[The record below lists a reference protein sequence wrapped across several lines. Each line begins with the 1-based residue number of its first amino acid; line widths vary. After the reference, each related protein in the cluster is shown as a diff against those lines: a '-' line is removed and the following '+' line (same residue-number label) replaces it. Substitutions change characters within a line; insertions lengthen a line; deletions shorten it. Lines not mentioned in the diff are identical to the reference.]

1 MLPVEQPFKTY
12 TGLDGKPLNNGSV
25 YFGLPGQDP
34 ITHPITVYW
43 DAAGTLPAEQPL
55 RTVNGYVVNDS
66 GSAANVFYDS
76 AYSQTVLDSKG
87 RQVFYA
93 PTSDDFSIATVVL
106 NFLASLAAS
115 AGSFLIGFIQSGY
128 GAIARTVQDVL
139 RERIPSIEN
148 YGAADGQDSTT
159 AVQHALD
166 AHPVVWVPPGKTYLI
181 DSVTI
186 ASSKRIK
193 LDGTLKRIANA
204 ASDSYMI
211 VNASGAAGDANIII
225 EGDGELDGNAS
236 AQTGDRQGLV
246 KFQKPTDCTVR
257 IRKAGN
263 NRYDNTNPTT
273 SGQGCIVFT
282 DATRSHIDVRFLN
295 LWQREGLFIDGA
307 STGCSIRNVTA
318 LGDGSNSWS
327 AVSISGAGATNN
339 LIANI
344 DAKNCGASSVGCDS
358 TYSIVDQI
366 RSTNNQFQNGLNL
379 GHTGKPATGTRASNI
394 EITNAGQG
402 ASSGTHCG
410 VQVGGGSTDVDL
422 TNITVT
428 GAYSHCIQVSDG
440 ASDVQIIGARLSGAL
455 HGSGVNVFA
464 ADRTHLTGIVA
475 KSNSDYGVNF
485 NASNDCSIGRYD
497 LRGNGINPFSSTGSR
512 VAGYSGSASG
522 TDALTGTVNLGG
534 ISAGGSIVV
543 NNANVFGFNTRI
555 KGPAPRN
562 ATAAAAQAFI
572 ATQATG
578 SFTITS
584 TNAVTAVSGPHNV
597 QWDIL

>member
-1 MLPVEQPFKTY
+1 MPALNIN
-12 TGLDGKPLNNGSV
+12 DLNNGKKDLDHIGEIATSEAETATDRLGRIKLTVRGAINSLKAFNVRGAFVGGTPYATKDV
-25 YFGLPGQDP
+25 YISDGVAYVALID
-34 ITHPITVYW
+34 HVASTV
-43 DAAGTLPAEQPL
+43 DADLAAGKV
-55 RTVNGYVVNDS
+55 TVHQGATREDLIAS
-66 GSAANVFYDS
+66 FGSS
-76 AYSQTVLDSKG
+76 
-87 RQVFYA
+87 
-93 PTSDDFSIATVVL
+93 
-106 NFLASLAAS
+106 
-115 AGSFLIGFIQSGY
+115 LIGFIQAGIGAVKRSVQEKLRDTVSIEDY
-128 GAIARTVQDVL
+128 GAV
-139 RERIPSIEN
+139 
-148 YGAADGQDSTT
+148 DGQDSTT
-159 AVQHALD
+159 ALQHTLD
-166 AHPVVWVPPGKTYLI
+166 AHPVAWVPPGKTYLI
-181 DSVTI
+181 DSVTM
-186 ASSKRIK
+186 ASSKRMK
-193 LDGTLKRIANA
+193 LDGVLRRIPNA

-211 VNASGAAGDANIII
+211 TNASGAAGDSNILI
-225 EGDGELDGNAS
+225 EGDGELDGNAA
-236 AQTGDRQGLV
+236 AQSGDRQGLI
-246 KFQKPTDCTVR
+246 KFQKPTDCAVR

-263 NRYDNTNPTT
+263 NRYDNSNPTT

-282 DATRSHIDVRFLN
+282 DATRSHIEVRFQS

-344 DAKNCGASSVGCDS
+344 DAKNCGASSVSCDS

-366 RSTNNQFQNGLNL
+366 RSMNNQFQNGLNL

-394 EITNAGQG
+394 EVTNAGQG
-402 ASSGTHCG
+402 ATSGTHCG
-410 VQVGGGSTDVDL
+410 VQVGGGSKDVEL
-422 TNITVT
+422 MGITVN
-428 GAYSHCIQVSDG
+428 GAYSHCIQVSDS

-584 TNAVTAVSGPHNV
+584 TNAVTAVGGPHNV